1 MAGERG
7 ARGPELL
14 PHLIGEADALV
25 SARAA
30 EREYRE
36 GLAQAAD
43 RERAQAAQRDAEA
56 QARLDRLEAGER
68 ARLEAEVREELGWTE
83 GHDSAAC
90 RAAIQGIM
98 AARLPT

>member
-1 MAGERG
+1 
-7 ARGPELL
+7 LL

-68 ARLEAEVREELGWTE
+68 ARLEGLVRAERGWPE
-83 GHDSAAC
+83 GEDTPLRRAVLPGLIAAK
-90 RAAIQGIM
+90 AAAGSQC
-98 AARLPT
+98 A

>member
-1 MAGERG
+1 M
-7 ARGPELL
+7 L

-43 RERAQAAQRDAEA
+43 RERAEAAQRDAEA
-56 QARLDRLEAGER
+56 QARLDRMEAGER
-68 ARLEAEVREELGWTE
+68 SRLEAAIREELGWTE
-83 GHDSAAC
+83 GHDSPAC